1 MEDIQDRVSERNYN
15 FIKNL
20 EDYIGCKL
28 LFFGSIKR
36 SDYVQNSSDIDIAI
50 ITDNVQDTI
59 IKLKFFL
66 DMDNRKIRKIVQKFP
81 KNDDIVNGYKTN
93 YNDYDN
99 DLSIEIVVY
108 DEKYRKHVMESI
120 NNINNFP
127 FYITY
132 ILLIIKFFY
141 YKLNF
146 ISSGTYKWIKD
157 IKMEAY
163 LNQGLHD
170 NFIAIKT

>member
-1 MEDIQDRVSERNYN
+1 
-15 FIKNL
+15 
-20 EDYIGCKL
+20 
-28 LFFGSIKR
+28 
-36 SDYVQNSSDIDIAI
+36 
-50 ITDNVQDTI
+50 
-59 IKLKFFL
+59 
-66 DMDNRKIRKIVQKFP
+66 MDNRKIRKIVQKFP
-81 KNDDIVNGYKTN
+81 KNNDIVNGYKTN

-120 NNINNFP
+120 NNINSFP

-146 ISSGTYKWIKD
+146 ISTGTYKWFKNI
-157 IKMEAY
+157 IMEAC
-163 LNQGLHD
+163 LNQDLHD
-170 NFIAIKT
+170 NLIAIKI

>member
-1 MEDIQDRVSERNYN
+1 MEDIQERISERNYN
-15 FIKNL
+15 FLQKL
-20 EDYIGCKL
+20 QDYIGCKL
-28 LFFGSIKR
+28 IFFGSIKR
-36 SDYVQNSSDIDIAI
+36 CDFVKNYSDIDIAI
-50 ITDNVQDTI
+50 ITDNIQDTI
-59 IKLKFFL
+59 VKLKFFL
-66 DMDNRKIRKIVQKFP
+66 DIDNRKIRKIVQKFP
-81 KNDDIVNGYKTN
+81 KNNDIVNGYKTN

-120 NNINNFP
+120 NNVNNFP

-132 ILLIIKFFY
+132 ILLIIKLFY

-146 ISSGTYKWIKD
+146 ISSATYKWIKD
-157 IKMEAY
+157 IIIEAY

-170 NFIAIKT
+170 NFIAIKI